1 MQSRL
6 PTVLAALVLLA
17 VLVTYMCTFQIRETE
32 VGFVKTF
39 GEADQNILDDPG
51 LYAKWPWPV
60 QEIVKYDKR
69 IRILDDTV
77 EETPTTDSKN
87 VTITTFTGWV
97 IADPYRFHTAYRD
110 LDEGIN
116 ALRTKIRAHKKAVV
130 GQHTFAEFVSTD
142 PQTRKLR
149 EIENEMRDLV
159 AREAMEGF
167 GVEIKIF
174 GIKRLGLPEAVTKEI
189 FDAMKTREQN
199 KADNYEAEGK
209 AKAEE
214 IVARARAARNR
225 ILAVAQRRAD
235 RIRADA
241 LAKVG
246 EIYEQFAAHPELRI
260 FLDQL
265 RALEEILKQRTT
277 LILTTNDVPVN
288 LFDEDKRIEKPA
300 DAHAATE
307 PPVRPDN
314 ARADASTSTQ
324 QP

>member
-6 PTVLAALVLLA
+6 PTVLAALVLLV
-17 VLVTYMCTFQIRETE
+17 VLVTYMCVFQIRETE

-39 GEADQNILDDPG
+39 GEADQNILEEPR

-60 QEIVKYDKR
+60 QEVVKYDTR
-69 IRILDDTV
+69 IRILEDTV

-110 LDEGIN
+110 LEEGTN
-116 ALRTKIRAHKKAVV
+116 ALRTKVRAHKKAVV
-130 GQHTFAEFVSTD
+130 GQHTFDEFVSTD
-142 PQTRKLR
+142 PKTRKLR
-149 EIENEMRDLV
+149 EIEQEMRDLV
-159 AREAMEGF
+159 AKEAMEGF
-167 GVEIKIF
+167 GVEVTIF
-174 GIKRLGLPEAVTKEI
+174 GIKRLGLPEAVTKQI
-189 FDAMKTREQN
+189 FETMKTTEQN
-199 KADNYEAEGK
+199 KADNYEAEGR

-214 IVARARAARNR
+214 IVARAKAARNR

-235 RIRADA
+235 RIRSDA

-277 LILTTNDVPVN
+277 MILTTENVPVN
-288 LFDEDKRIEKPA
+288 LFDAEKRIE
-300 DAHAATE
+300 HGAAARAETP
-307 PPVRPDN
+307 PPVGPGE
-314 ARADASTSTQ
+314 ARADASASIQ